1 MLLYSSF
8 HQVLCLF
15 HLQGIILF
23 LKSIYYTISIKQ
35 NRFYMVIV
43 IQNLDLHLYNQNG
56 SGIFYDL
63 RTINDICATFRDE
76 VT

>member
-1 MLLYSSF
+1 
-8 HQVLCLF
+8 
-15 HLQGIILF
+15 
-23 LKSIYYTISIKQ
+23 
-35 NRFYMVIV
+35 MVIV